1 MENFYR
7 ILFWL
12 DIFRTEF
19 CNKFTK
25 CNLFDLFIFRNAL
38 EVDLKI
44 ERDWR
49 SGLQEELTRVNEN
62 LSQMEGRARDLEELK
77 QVLRQRVCPLN

>member
-1 MENFYR
+1 LVGHFSGQ
-7 ILFWL
+7 
-12 DIFRTEF
+12 F

-25 CNLFDLFIFRNAL
+25 YNLFDLFIFRNAL

-77 QVLRQRVCPLN
+77 QVLRQRVFPLN

>member
-1 MENFYR
+1 MKISIEFY
-7 ILFWL
+7 FGWT
-12 DIFRTEF
+12 FSGQF

-25 CNLFDLFIFRNAL
+25 YNLFDLFIFRNAL

-62 LSQMEGRARDLEELK
+62 LSQMEGRARDLEKLK